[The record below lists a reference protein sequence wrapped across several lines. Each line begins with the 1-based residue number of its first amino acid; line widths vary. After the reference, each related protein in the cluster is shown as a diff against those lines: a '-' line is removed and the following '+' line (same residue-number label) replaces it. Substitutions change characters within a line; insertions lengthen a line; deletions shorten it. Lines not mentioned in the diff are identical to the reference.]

1 MLFKG
6 ADKLLLMICYSY
18 LLKLNIT
25 KKIIIFTPLNR
36 PKSLLI
42 RILIQMKS
50 KNLSIDFFKDE
61 FKRNK

>member
-6 ADKLLLMICYSY
+6 ADKLFLMICYSY

-25 KKIIIFTPLNR
+25 KKIIIYTPLNR

-50 KNLSIDFFKDE
+50 KIYQ
-61 FKRNK
+61 

>member
-6 ADKLLLMICYSY
+6 ADKLFLMICYSY

-25 KKIIIFTPLNR
+25 KKIIIYTPLNR